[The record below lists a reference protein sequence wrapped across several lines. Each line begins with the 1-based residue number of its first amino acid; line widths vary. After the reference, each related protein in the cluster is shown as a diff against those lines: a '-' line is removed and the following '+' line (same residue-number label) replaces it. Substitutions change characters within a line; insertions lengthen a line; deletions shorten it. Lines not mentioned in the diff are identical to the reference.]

1 MVSFEYNDNVS
12 YFDDTKYF
20 DDTNNV
26 MNEISNNYEVLIPRR
41 TIIIIIQVF
50 LYMVFV
56 FIGMVIITY
65 VISVQLFRSM
75 MREQCII
82 QKQF

>member
-82 QKQF
+82 QKRF